1 MTPDLSNLVSLFVYV
16 APAVAVYVGIRVD
29 IATMKVRLDH
39 LERLSNQPKKGA

>member
-1 MTPDLSNLVSLFVYV
+1 MNLDLSNIVPLFAYV

-29 IATMKVRLDH
+29 IATMKVRLDN